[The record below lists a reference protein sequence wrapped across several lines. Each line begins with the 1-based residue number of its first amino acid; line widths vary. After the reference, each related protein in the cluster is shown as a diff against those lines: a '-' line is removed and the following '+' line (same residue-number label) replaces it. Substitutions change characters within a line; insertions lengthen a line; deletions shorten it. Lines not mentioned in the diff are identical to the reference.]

1 MTTLQDIG
9 VSALVNIGLTI
20 LFLLS
25 FVFLSIQP
33 VNDIV
38 YYPKLYIRGIRKE
51 RPRASPRPL
60 KPVEKYVNLEVS
72 HYMRLLDWAK
82 SALRKTEDDII
93 QHSGLDSAVY
103 LRIFLVGLKIF
114 VPLMILGMAILIPV
128 NVGAGSLPET
138 GTDNVNAK
146 DRKSVV

>member
-103 LRIFLVGLKIF
+103 LRIFLVGL
-114 VPLMILGMAILIPV
+114 V
-128 NVGAGSLPET
+128 SLFLLQSLTIMKCTHEIS
-138 GTDNVNAK
+138 NSCNSCAFWE
-146 DRKSVV
+146 